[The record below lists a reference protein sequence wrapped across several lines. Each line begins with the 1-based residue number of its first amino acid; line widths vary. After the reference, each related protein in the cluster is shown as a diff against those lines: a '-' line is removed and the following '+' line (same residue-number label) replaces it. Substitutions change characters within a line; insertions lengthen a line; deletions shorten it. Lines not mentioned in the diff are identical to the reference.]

1 MVITLSR
8 MLLSGI
14 NETRDDIKEQ
24 GKIFISFAAL
34 DDDGNQIQADE
45 HLNEE
50 ALQTM
55 PSFSVNSMSSPISYI
70 LEHYDGILRMDAAV
84 LADQKEDD
92 APQKESLEM
101 CDNYIINNS
110 LRKFSVEEFSKLTSI
125 TYYANGHVKR
135 VWGVN
140 INKTDTVAEYEFSL
154 GIDKTRNKVY
164 TRNKL
169 ICFECIDTSSNYTE
183 KKEIIVNGV
192 KYTQYIGLDR
202 KYTVARFPSEIK
214 CSEGI
219 SVMHRDT
226 NGAMVCGPLTLEEC
240 MTLVNDTGDGDGGDG
255 SKVIV
260 NLSTLKLDSTSLSEL
275 YKGKAK
281 QTYGDSTTMRDS
293 KISIVITDNENQFEK
308 ANKIKAPAG
317 YQKVWI
323 HKDGDK
329 FVVKSMPTYPNSG
342 MDILSAMGGKTQQEI
357 VNDFLET
364 NKGRKNED
372 IATGLYLFLDQL
384 SEKIK
389 KAKIPE
395 EYWNCNNQ
403 GTYDAYYK
411 DIMGFITKPAT
422 FIIDYAIKETDS
434 PLKEYSNDEV
444 RFALVCGLWDG
455 IVGTVAAIPDV
466 AKLLPQVFSDTG
478 RAKIITGYE
487 KLKNYEKK
495 DSTTGKILHKGLVW
509 AIWDGLAQQFDPSK
523 NCVFAHNVAEVVS
536 PVAITAVI
544 PIAGASVLGPYIT
557 PLLKIVTLADK
568 IDVVG
573 ILGSKVVGLAFK
585 GSYRAIK
592 SIGKEVKFIIRTSDG
607 VLSEVAQNL
616 DDDFFTK
623 IKQNA
628 DKVAEYEGSPIID
641 IDHRLYDHFQNL
653 NIVLNRINAPDGIF
667 KPDLFQNLN
676 EIFDV
681 YLIKNRQ
688 SSYADVLADIDRI
701 HPDLSTRM
709 GDAAAVERYF
719 NYKRDGPLGA
729 FGIEP
734 ADWEVFLA
742 KNHGKRF
749 EIEALF
755 VNIAPSNAK
764 KLAKDLEDAGLASY
778 LYGSPKSVKAWEG
791 LYEAGYSTL
800 RKNPVSLQKLS
811 TLLENPALINSG
823 LDETLVKRAIAGNR
837 NAGAG
842 AAALDA
848 LTDGLNSLVNS
859 GTTFENFPRL
869 LSDLEK
875 GGGFAEGAGWIQKY
889 IVTNTSEFAGKKLEF
904 EIGVISGRVD
914 LRIGSNLFEFKS
926 VSTLPPSSF
935 TNQVARDL
943 KNVTSLDQIKWYFD
957 GSKLPNGISQTDKDA
972 MLSALESMDLTPDVI
987 NKFVPQGT
995 IQDLVNVIETKFTLI
1010 FQVK

>member
-1 MVITLSR
+1 
-8 MLLSGI
+8 
-14 NETRDDIKEQ
+14 
-24 GKIFISFAAL
+24 
-34 DDDGNQIQADE
+34 
-45 HLNEE
+45 
-50 ALQTM
+50 
-55 PSFSVNSMSSPISYI
+55 
-70 LEHYDGILRMDAAV
+70 
-84 LADQKEDD
+84 
-92 APQKESLEM
+92 
-101 CDNYIINNS
+101 
-110 LRKFSVEEFSKLTSI
+110 
-125 TYYANGHVKR
+125 
-135 VWGVN
+135 
-140 INKTDTVAEYEFSL
+140 
-154 GIDKTRNKVY
+154 
-164 TRNKL
+164 
-169 ICFECIDTSSNYTE
+169 
-183 KKEIIVNGV
+183 
-192 KYTQYIGLDR
+192 
-202 KYTVARFPSEIK
+202 
-214 CSEGI
+214 
-219 SVMHRDT
+219 MHRDT

-281 QTYGDSTTMRDS
+281 QAYGDSTTMRDS
-293 KISIVITDNENQFEK
+293 KISIVITDNENQFAK
-308 ANKIKAPAG
+308 ADKIKAPAG

-342 MDILSAMGGKTQQEI
+342 MEILSAMGGKTQQEI

-641 IDHRLYDHFQNL
+641 IDHRLYNHFQNL
-653 NIVLNRINAPDGIF
+653 NTVLNRINAPDGIF
-667 KPDLFQNLN
+667 KPDFFQNLN
-676 EIFDV
+676 EIFNV

-688 SSYADVLADIDRI
+688 SSYADVIADINRI
-701 HPDLSTRM
+701 HPDLSAKM
-709 GDAAAVERYF
+709 GDASAVEKYF
-719 NYKRDGPLGA
+719 NYKRDGSLSALGIDEA
-729 FGIEP
+729 
-734 ADWEVFLA
+734 AWSALLA
-742 KNHGKRF
+742 KYPGKRF

-755 VNIAPSNAK
+755 VNIAPSSAK
-764 KLAKDLEDAGLASY
+764 KLAADLEDKVFSAY
-778 LYGSPKSVKAWEG
+778 LFESGKSVRAWEKLVKYPNVRKDIDFITSYTRVLDDANLVNPPINIENRIKDWIETSHLKCKTCTNG
-791 LYEAGYSTL
+791 SEPFLDEVLDNVYEFRNHLSKPGAVDILDNLG
-800 RKNPVSLQKLS
+800 LS
-811 TLLENPALINSG
+811 TKA
-823 LDETLVKRAIAGNR
+823 
-837 NAGAG
+837 
-842 AAALDA
+842 
-848 LTDGLNSLVNS
+848 
-859 GTTFENFPRL
+859 
-869 LSDLEK
+869 
-875 GGGFAEGAGWIQKY
+875 AEGANWMMKFVKEREINPSAFEE
-889 IVTNTSEFAGKKLEF
+889 IVTDGKKFTADIVENLENNLKKYF
-904 EIGVISGRVD
+904 ECKSWDADMKSLFTTGRTNF
-914 LRIGSNLFEFKS
+914 GSQLLNYLHNPQI
-926 VSTLPPSSF
+926 L
-935 TNQVARDL
+935 
-943 KNVTSLDQIKWYFD
+943 SLDQIGFYFNPAKWTPSAADLNKALKAKPELFD
-957 GSKLPNGISQTDKDA
+957 VNQWPKYQQIFQFTNVNVAPNDINGLIDFITA
-972 MLSALESMDLTPDVI
+972 
-987 NKFVPQGT
+987 NKFKNIINP
-995 IQDLVNVIETKFTLI
+995 
-1010 FQVK
+1010 

>member
-1 MVITLSR
+1 
-8 MLLSGI
+8 
-14 NETRDDIKEQ
+14 
-24 GKIFISFAAL
+24 
-34 DDDGNQIQADE
+34 
-45 HLNEE
+45 
-50 ALQTM
+50 
-55 PSFSVNSMSSPISYI
+55 
-70 LEHYDGILRMDAAV
+70 
-84 LADQKEDD
+84 
-92 APQKESLEM
+92 
-101 CDNYIINNS
+101 
-110 LRKFSVEEFSKLTSI
+110 
-125 TYYANGHVKR
+125 
-135 VWGVN
+135 
-140 INKTDTVAEYEFSL
+140 
-154 GIDKTRNKVY
+154 
-164 TRNKL
+164 
-169 ICFECIDTSSNYTE
+169 
-183 KKEIIVNGV
+183 
-192 KYTQYIGLDR
+192 
-202 KYTVARFPSEIK
+202 
-214 CSEGI
+214 
-219 SVMHRDT
+219 MHRGT

-544 PIAGASVLGPYIT
+544 PIAGATVLGPYIT

-573 ILGSKVVGLAFK
+573 VLGSKVVGLAFK

-688 SSYADVLADIDRI
+688 SSYADVIADINRI
-701 HPDLSTRM
+701 HPDLSAKM
-709 GDAAAVERYF
+709 GDAAAVEKYF
-719 NYKRDGPLGA
+719 NYKRDGSLSALGIDEA
-729 FGIEP
+729 
-734 ADWEVFLA
+734 AWTAFLA
-742 KNHGKRF
+742 KYPGKTF

-755 VNIAPSNAK
+755 VNIAPSSAK
-764 KLAKDLEDAGLASY
+764 KLAADLEDKAFRAYLFESGKSVRAWEKMFIANVQNALRKSVNSLDLVGKWLDDGIEVSFEAVQDGAKVLNKNGQEVGQLIKVGSDEFFEISDDFIVAS
-778 LYGSPKSVKAWEG
+778 GSPQSFGSMTIKSNTGETFINARYVKNSDGSIGFIEDVSSYGNQTIQNTIKQRGQLRGTISGIKNSEDAHHLFPVQSLKENQWVKKGVDGGFEFNTGSVNGIAVEKYVKA
-791 LYEAGYSTL
+791 
-800 RKNPVSLQKLS
+800 
-811 TLLENPALINSG
+811 
-823 LDETLVKRAIAGNR
+823 
-837 NAGAG
+837 
-842 AAALDA
+842 
-848 LTDGLNSLVNS
+848 
-859 GTTFENFPRL
+859 
-869 LSDLEK
+869 
-875 GGGFAEGAGWIQKY
+875 
-889 IVTNTSEFAGKKLEF
+889 TNTGYHGPHPQLTK
-904 EIGVISGRVD
+904 
-914 LRIGSNLFEFKS
+914 
-926 VSTLPPSSF
+926 
-935 TNQVARDL
+935 
-943 KNVTSLDQIKWYFD
+943 QINDHMNWWAEQTV
-957 GSKLPNGISQTDKDA
+957 NGIKNK
-972 MLSALESMDLTPDVI
+972 DLTPTQTADYMRGLANSLR
-987 NKFVPQGT
+987 NK
-995 IQDLVNVIETKFTLI
+995 VNNTTVRLNLLNLNLPH
-1010 FQVK
+1010 

>member
-1 MVITLSR
+1 M
-8 MLLSGI
+8 
-14 NETRDDIKEQ
+14 
-24 GKIFISFAAL
+24 
-34 DDDGNQIQADE
+34 
-45 HLNEE
+45 
-50 ALQTM
+50 
-55 PSFSVNSMSSPISYI
+55 
-70 LEHYDGILRMDAAV
+70 
-84 LADQKEDD
+84 
-92 APQKESLEM
+92 
-101 CDNYIINNS
+101 
-110 LRKFSVEEFSKLTSI
+110 
-125 TYYANGHVKR
+125 
-135 VWGVN
+135 
-140 INKTDTVAEYEFSL
+140 
-154 GIDKTRNKVY
+154 
-164 TRNKL
+164 
-169 ICFECIDTSSNYTE
+169 
-183 KKEIIVNGV
+183 
-192 KYTQYIGLDR
+192 
-202 KYTVARFPSEIK
+202 
-214 CSEGI
+214 
-219 SVMHRDT
+219 
-226 NGAMVCGPLTLEEC
+226 EEC
-240 MTLVNDTGDGDGGDG
+240 TTLVNDTGDGDGGDG

-308 ANKIKAPAG
+308 ANKIKPPAG

-329 FVVKSMPTYPNSG
+329 FVVKSIPTYPNSG

-434 PLKEYSNDEV
+434 PLKEYSNDET
-444 RFALVCGLWDG
+444 RFALACGLWDG

-478 RAKIITGYE
+478 RTKIATGYNN
-487 KLKNYEKK
+487 LKNYEKK
-495 DSTTGKILHKGLVW
+495 DSITGQLIHKGLVW

-536 PVAITAVI
+536 PVAITVVI

-557 PLLKIVTLADK
+557 PLLKVVTLSDK

-592 SIGKEVKFIIRTSDG
+592 SIGKEVKILIRTSDG

-641 IDHRLYDHFQNL
+641 IDHRLYTHFQKL
-653 NIVLNRINAPDGIF
+653 NTVLNRINAPDGIF

-734 ADWEVFLA
+734 ADWEAFLA
-742 KNHGKRF
+742 KNPGKRF

-778 LYGSPKSVKAWEG
+778 LYGSPKSVKAWERA
-791 LYEAGYSTL
+791 LLDDLDVAIRT
-800 RKNPVSLQKLS
+800 NPDALQ
-811 TLLENPALINSG
+811 NINNALDEG
-823 LDETLVKRAIAGNR
+823 LDAIDAVDDAAEALNTNNWQSIKTLFKRGNDFNR
-837 NAGAG
+837 KGRIHYGDNRVEIVLKGVNGKTGKRLDTYIPPSNGSPGRIISRKGTTLSEIQPNTFKNYLNELITKYPKGAE
-842 AAALDA
+842 
-848 LTDGLNSLVNS
+848 LNSS
-859 GTTFENFPRL
+859 KFPPGTIL
-869 LSDLEK
+869 D
-875 GGGFAEGAGWIQKY
+875 GDY
-889 IVTNTSEFAGKKLEF
+889 KLEIPESNRLFF
-904 EIGVISGRVD
+904 ESSEVFQNVLSNFNTTKGVNIE
-914 LRIGSNLFEFKS
+914 I
-926 VSTLPPSSF
+926 
-935 TNQVARDL
+935 
-943 KNVTSLDQIKWYFD
+943 IY
-957 GSKLPNGISQTDKDA
+957 
-972 MLSALESMDLTPDVI
+972 
-987 NKFVPQGT
+987 
-995 IQDLVNVIETKFTLI
+995 LVE
-1010 FQVK
+1010 